1 MRHTIENPA
10 QGFARMI
17 AGVATLCLPG
27 LLAVYHP
34 SHQERPLMSTMNQ
47 DVREKT
53 MSWKAE
59 VIADSSGKWVGDTV
73 RFATQREAWSYL
85 QDLTYRWAAVRYER
99 VVESSDPVNH
109 RWTEHGLLPDAK
121 ISQQ

>member
-1 MRHTIENPA
+1 MRYTIESPA
-10 QGFARMI
+10 QGFARMV

-34 SHQERPLMSTMNQ
+34 SYRPLVSTTNPY
-47 DVREKT
+47 VREMT

-73 RFATQREAWSYL
+73 RFATHQEAWSYL
-85 QDLTYRWAAVRYER
+85 QDLTYRWTAVRYER
-99 VVESSDPVNH
+99 VVESNDPVNH
-109 RWTEHGLLPDAK
+109 RWTQDGLLPN
-121 ISQQ
+121 SQNAQP